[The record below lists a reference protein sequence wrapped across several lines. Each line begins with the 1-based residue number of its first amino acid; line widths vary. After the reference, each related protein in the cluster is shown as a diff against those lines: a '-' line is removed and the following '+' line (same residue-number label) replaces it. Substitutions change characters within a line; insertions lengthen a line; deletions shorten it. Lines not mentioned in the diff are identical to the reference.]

1 MIASSNEWKNLYE
14 NVEEE
19 LLPESDI
26 RIINTD
32 DVLAPIPASNVQ
44 TSAFMSGYT
53 ERTDVATC
61 SRSETM
67 NEPTKKLATAE
78 WNSFVLDGSFT
89 LWKDGNDTVREF
101 ASGEICDENCNFANP
116 PYIAIVNLKRLGQAG
131 VCTNTFRTI
140 KFATNRNEYA
150 KSITFK
156 TISFNPKNT
165 AETSENQFSHN
176 DLIYDID
183 YIVQWAGSLPSGY
196 YVNNAYLYI
205 NKWSKPYRRARVF
218 EYRIGKRFLWNRDNI
233 METVRYNKSVDMVNA
248 ELPQNDVEFQFYDP
262 NNDFD
267 KWNTSAAFANAFNA
281 NSKFLINCGYLI
293 NGVWEWKKTDTLYF
307 RELSRPSNSLS
318 ATLKLENNVQKMTQV
333 IPKFKLTK
341 ELANQSNPSDL
352 LPNKWTN
359 YGQFISVLNNVS
371 NKKINI
377 DSSVINKVL
386 TTTDYNTLCYPY
398 TGMLILERYE
408 RKGEASDTKAQVSRK
423 RLWKEYFT
431 TPCNQLLQ
439 MACQIVT
446 SFILIRADGEINIRS
461 LCNQY
466 GELKAKSNLS
476 IKDTIKLKEMYE
488 YPEIEQLETIDK
500 ICFSTL
506 LFADGDIFFRE
517 KNAINQIIFSY
528 SSSGTVQSL
537 QNNLLFYKEVYDGDK
552 TTEVP
557 TTYFFKKNSGLHP
570 AKYAS
575 QYVHDMISRA
585 IKITAN
591 TIINPLWE
599 MGDFIGVETKNG
611 ADIKTYQGFLI
622 NMDME
627 YAGTFKGKVT
637 ILVPKS
643 YQ

>member
-44 TSAFMSGYT
+44 TSSFMGGYT

-61 SRSETM
+61 SSSETM

-116 PYIAIVNLKRLGQAG
+116 PYIAIVDLMNLKA
-131 VCTNTFRTI
+131 CSNTFRTI

-156 TISFNPKNT
+156 TTSYNPRD
-165 AETSENQFSHN
+165 ASQTSENQFSHN
-176 DLIYDID
+176 DLIYDTD

-267 KWNTSAAFANAFNA
+267 KWNPSAAFANAFSA
-281 NSKFLINCGYLI
+281 NSVFLINCGYLI

-318 ATLKLENNVQKMTQV
+318 ATLKLENDVQKMTQV
-333 IPKFKLTK
+333 IPKFKLTS
-341 ELANQSNPSDL
+341 ELANQSHPSND

-359 YGQFISVLNNVS
+359 YGEFIEVLNNIC
-371 NKKINI
+371 NKNIAI
-377 DSSVINKVL
+377 DSSVASSVL
-386 TTTDYNTLCYPY
+386 NTKNYRALCYPY
-398 TGMLILERYE
+398 TGLFVTEEYKIGDGGNTFAE
-408 RKGEASDTKAQVSRK
+408 GSHK
-423 RLWKEYFT
+423 RLWKEYFN
-431 TPCNQLLQ
+431 TPCSQLLQ
-439 MACQIVT
+439 MTIQIIA
-446 SFILIRADGEINIRS
+446 SFILVRADGEINVRS

-488 YPEIEQLETIDK
+488 FPEMEQLDIIKD
-500 ICFSTL
+500 INFSTL
-506 LFADGDIFFRE
+506 
-517 KNAINQIIFSY
+517 NFSLGKYTMSEECAVNEFNFTY
-528 SSSGTVQSL
+528 SNTGVTQTLS
-537 QNNLLFYKEVYDGDK
+537 NNLLYYKSLSTSSEGNQN
-552 TTEVP
+552 
-557 TTYFFKKNSGLHP
+557 FFFQTNTGLHP

-575 QYVHDMISRA
+575 QYVHDMISGA

>member
-44 TSAFMSGYT
+44 TSSFMGGYT

-61 SRSETM
+61 SSSETM

-116 PYIAIVNLKRLGQAG
+116 PYIAIVNLKNLGQAG

-156 TISFNPKNT
+156 TSSFNPKNT

-176 DLIYDID
+176 DLIYDTD

-267 KWNTSAAFANAFNA
+267 KWNTSAAFANAFNE

-318 ATLKLENNVQKMTQV
+318 ATLKLENSVQKMTQTF
-333 IPKFKLTK
+333 PKNRITI
-341 ELANQSNPSDL
+341 ES
-352 LPNKWTN
+352 
-359 YGQFISVLNNVS
+359 LNNPTS
-371 NKKINI
+371 LAYSWTSYQQLISKIASRSSKNI
-377 DSSVINKVL
+377 TIDNSVVNSCLSIVKTFL
-386 TTTDYNTLCYPY
+386 SATY
-398 TGMLILERYE
+398 TGLWTQ
-408 RKGEASDTKAQVSRK
+408 GQVASGNDAKTSSFGWNDYFKTKMSDM
-423 RLWKEYFT
+423 
-431 TPCNQLLQ
+431 LQ
-439 MACQIVT
+439 MVSQIVS
-446 SFILIRADGEINIRS
+446 SFILVNTAGNIVIKS
-461 LCNQY
+461 VCDSGGN
-466 GELKAKSNLS
+466 LKSKNAFSPV
-476 IKDTIKLKEMYE
+476 DTIKIDEMYE
-488 YPEIEQLETIDK
+488 FPEMEQLNNIITVRI
-500 ICFSTL
+500 STL
-506 LFADGDIFFRE
+506 HPEF
-517 KNAINQIIFSY
+517 K
-528 SSSGTVQSL
+528 SGVAVERAYNEVYQDNELAYNLGTSGVEQSL
-537 QNNLLFYKEVYDGDK
+537 ENNLVFSKIDAFHYNGDAEQEPRAYFWDSSKTNFPPNFMARFVY
-552 TTEVP
+552 T
-557 TTYFFKKNSGLHP
+557 
-570 AKYAS
+570 
-575 QYVHDMISRA
+575 MISGA
-585 IKITAN
+585 IKITVN

-611 ADIKTYQGFLI
+611 ANIKTYQGFLI